1 MTWWMHGATPLSVT
15 AVGQTDKPDIYSV
28 YDDATIIVRYQ
39 KAQAVLMPSWNWTFS
54 RKDSEIYGTAG
65 YMITVGPS
73 HYRLRLVGQT
83 DESSATAT
91 PLAPPENS
99 SMQFLAAVVN
109 GQLTPKDDQAALD
122 TNMIVMQIL
131 DAARE
136 SAKTGKTV
144 ELKPLPQ

>member
-1 MTWWMHGATPLSVT
+1 MTWGVHGATALSVT
-15 AVGQTDKPDIYSV
+15 PVGETDKTGIYGV
-28 YDDATIIVRYQ
+28 YDDATIIVRYS

-65 YMITVGPS
+65 YMITVGPN

-83 DESSATAT
+83 DESTATAT

-99 SMQFLAAVVN
+99 SMQYLAAVVN
-109 GQLTPKDDQAALD
+109 GQLTPKGDLTALD

-136 SAKTGKTV
+136 SAQTGKTV
-144 ELKPLPQ
+144 ELKPLP